1 MHFARKRDTAVFWAG
16 LGLAI
21 ALGVSQMPVMAVSV
35 LLMVYLLLDR
45 SSAHRD
51 ELRHKRL
58 LADR

>member
-16 LGLAI
+16 PGLAI

-51 ELRHKRL
+51 ALRHKRL

>member
-1 MHFARKRDTAVFWAG
+1 MHFARKMDTAVFWAG

-51 ELRHKRL
+51 ALRHKRL